1 LNLAVY
7 MDYRY
12 RRAGDATYAEV
23 PFALFLAGL
32 APWFDRFLMLG
43 RLHPGPGTLPHRLP
57 DGIEVGGLPHYEA
70 ASDPLR
76 LALALPVTLRRF
88 WRFAGE
94 VDMVLVFGP
103 HPLAVLLVA
112 VALLRRRRVAIG
124 VRQHYPDYIRHR
136 HPGNAV
142 FRLIGRCLEAAWQL
156 YARLLPTLAVG
167 PDLAESFRGS
177 RELLEIAVSLV
188 GEGEPV
194 APERALERE
203 YGGELRVLS
212 VGRLDPEKNPL
223 LLAEVAARLGA
234 DRRWRLIVCGD
245 GALAPQLAE
254 RVESLGVAERV
265 ELRGYVPVDGELPR
279 LYRQC
284 HMLLHVSL
292 TEGFPQVLYEAFAA
306 GLPAVATEVGG
317 VGRGESREALY
328 LVPPGDAPAAAAG
341 LEALAADPA
350 LRERL
355 VRRGCELVSRHTTER
370 ECRRVA
376 AFLGS
381 PRAEAAS
388 P

>member
-1 LNLAVY
+1 MNLAVY

-12 RRAGDATYAEV
+12 RRSGDATYAEV

-32 APWFDRFLMLG
+32 APWFDRLLMLG
-43 RLHPGPGTLPHRLP
+43 RLHPEPGTLAHRLP
-57 DGIEVGGLPHYEA
+57 DGVEVGGLPYYEA

-76 LALALPVTLRRF
+76 LALALPATLRSF
-88 WRFAGE
+88 WRTAGE
-94 VDMVLVFGP
+94 VDAVLVFGP

-142 FRLIGRCLEAAWQL
+142 FGLLGRCLEAVWQL
-156 YARLLPTLAVG
+156 YARFLPTLAVG
-167 PDLAESFRGS
+167 PDLAESFAGAR
-177 RELLEIAVSLV
+177 RLLEIAVSLV
-188 GEGEPV
+188 DEEDMV
-194 APERALERE
+194 APEQALGRE

-223 LLAEVAARLGA
+223 LLADIAAGLNNGG
-234 DRRWRLIVCGD
+234 RWRLVVCGD
-245 GALAPQLAE
+245 GALAPELAE
-254 RVESLGVAERV
+254 RVESLGVADRV
-265 ELRGYVPVDGELPR
+265 ELRGYVPIDGELPD
-279 LYRQC
+279 LYRAC
-284 HMLLHVSL
+284 HMLLHVSF

-317 VGRGESREALY
+317 VGRGESRDALL
-328 LVPPGDAPAAAAG
+328 LVPPGDAPAACAG

-355 VRRGCELVSRHTTER
+355 VRRGREFVSQHTTER
-370 ECRRVA
+370 ECRRIA

-381 PRAEAAS
+381 PRVPAAGR
-388 P
+388 